1 MESIKIKQSRIEY
14 STAEIKG
21 NLEAK
26 NIQLNDSKE
35 CLSGLENRIM
45 EITQSEQ
52 QRDQKNIT
60 YKIYGII

>member
-45 EITQSEQ
+45 EITQSE
-52 QRDQKNIT
+52 
-60 YKIYGII
+60 